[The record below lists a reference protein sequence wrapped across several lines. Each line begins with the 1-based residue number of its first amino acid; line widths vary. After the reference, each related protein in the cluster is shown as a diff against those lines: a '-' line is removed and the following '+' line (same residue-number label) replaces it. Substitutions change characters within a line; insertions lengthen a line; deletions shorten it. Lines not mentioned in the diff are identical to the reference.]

1 VSDYRLQ
8 FIDDQRNVLTTLRL
22 ESADDASAVTEV
34 ANHHLS
40 TDAELW
46 RGEELVRTFRKAED
60 DQPRTRQNMVRHD
73 GRHV

>member
-1 VSDYRLQ
+1 MDDY
-8 FIDDQRNVLTTLRL
+8 RNVLTTLRL
-22 ESADDASAVTEV
+22 ESADDASAVNEV

-46 RGEELVRTFRKAED
+46 RGEQLVRTFRKTED
-60 DQPRTRQNMVRHD
+60 DQARTGRDTVSHD